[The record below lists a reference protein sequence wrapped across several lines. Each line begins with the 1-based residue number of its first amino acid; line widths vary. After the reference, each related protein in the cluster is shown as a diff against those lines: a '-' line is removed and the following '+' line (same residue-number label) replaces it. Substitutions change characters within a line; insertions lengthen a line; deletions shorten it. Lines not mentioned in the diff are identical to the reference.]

1 MKISP
6 NKVEIVKEC
15 EILEMKS
22 EEHGEISDPTELGEV
37 LTEEVSLVAQ
47 IKVSNQKLLLSKEV
61 TVEGIDMERERS
73 ASLQR
78 ELQEAMEQYT
88 NDKQFKGKEEATV
101 ELQSLHEG
109 LMEKAITSDGQS
121 QTDDLQEYIRS
132 LEMEC
137 ERLREI
143 EKVISEKDVL
153 LKERQELQNILEM
166 ELQTTKA
173 EALAEKEKKIAEEAA
188 WKEMEQGFC
197 TEIEALKI
205 RVLELQCAKE
215 EEQTSVAQNLEVVK
229 KMLRE
234 DVNGYEVG
242 MRFSKEME
250 LLRMYSIMEELT
262 YQVRSEQKRAEE
274 AEKRLDDILSM
285 GNANVCTH
293 DNAQVQVAGLPSTP
307 LNCFKVKDDEESSLC
322 SWPSLPEFKR
332 SFNHDSDEESS
343 SPVSDAFNARLI
355 NRFSVLRMK
364 LAKTTDLLN
373 KYEEENSLLRKEV
386 IEKSEEIAHLM
397 HTLCDTN
404 HSPQVSNSSAE
415 NVRGADK
422 YWNSQCYY

>member
-1 MKISP
+1 
-6 NKVEIVKEC
+6 
-15 EILEMKS
+15 
-22 EEHGEISDPTELGEV
+22 
-37 LTEEVSLVAQ
+37 
-47 IKVSNQKLLLSKEV
+47 
-61 TVEGIDMERERS
+61 MERERS

-101 ELQSLHEG
+101 ELQ
-109 LMEKAITSDGQS
+109 AITSDGQS

-188 WKEMEQGFC
+188 WKEMKQGFC

-215 EEQTSVAQNLEVVK
+215 E
-229 KMLRE
+229 
-234 DVNGYEVG
+234 
-242 MRFSKEME
+242 
-250 LLRMYSIMEELT
+250 YSIMEELT

-415 NVRGADK
+415 HSDVTGEK
-422 YWNSQCYY
+422 WQLI

>member
-1 MKISP
+1 
-6 NKVEIVKEC
+6 
-15 EILEMKS
+15 MKS
-22 EEHGEISDPTELGEV
+22 EEYGEIGDPNELELAEMSTEK
-37 LTEEVSLVAQ
+37 VSLVAQ
-47 IKVSNQKLLLSKEV
+47 VKVSNQELLSTKEV
-61 TVEGIDMERERS
+61 IVEGIDMERERS

-88 NDKQFKGKEEATV
+88 NDKQFKEKKEATV

-121 QTDDLQEYIRS
+121 QTDDPQEYIRS

-143 EKVISEKDVL
+143 EKIISEKDVL

-188 WKEMEQGFC
+188 WKEMKQGFC

-205 RVLELQCAKE
+205 RVLELQRAKE
-215 EEQTSVAQNLEVVK
+215 EEQTSIAQNLELVK
-229 KMLRE
+229 KILRE
-234 DVNGYEVG
+234 DMNGYEDG

-250 LLRMYSIMEELT
+250 LLRMYSMMEELKC
-262 YQVRSEQKRAEE
+262 QVQSEQKRAEE
-274 AEKRLDDILSM
+274 AEKRLDYILGMS
-285 GNANVCTH
+285 NANVCTH
-293 DNAQVQVAGLPSTP
+293 GNAHMQVAGLPSTP
-307 LNCFKVKDDEESSLC
+307 QNCFKVKDDEESSLC

-343 SPVSDAFNARLI
+343 SSSVSDAFNARLI

-386 IEKSEEIAHLM
+386 IEKSEKIAHLM
-397 HTLCDTN
+397 HTICDTN
-404 HSPQVSNSSAE
+404 HSPQMSNSSAE
-415 NVRGADK
+415 HSDVTGEK
-422 YWNSQCYY
+422 WQLI